1 LSTHLLVGCKN
12 GHIIEI
18 EAPKEDECDTSETYL
33 RDDLRMK
40 KTKIMMMEFQKP
52 QKDEDDF
59 LLGIEEKREEII
71 VEWDPEPILSITYYN
86 SDCLEFLI
94 SVDG

>member
-1 LSTHLLVGCKN
+1 
-12 GHIIEI
+12 
-18 EAPKEDECDTSETYL
+18 
-33 RDDLRMK
+33 MK